1 MHQALEKKTEIINT
15 HIHVLMQIL
24 ATYPVTTVSVLK
36 SLSLLRNILTYTRS
50 SMCEERLSSISFIE
64 SNFDLIDKNN
74 VYIDKFVQNLSRKL
88 NFYVKK

>member
-1 MHQALEKKTEIINT
+1 
-15 HIHVLMQIL
+15 MQIL

-88 NFYVKK
+88 NFYVKKN